1 MSFMDIL
8 KEDKDDKKKP
18 TKMEQEIEDFKNI
31 LERKED
37 ILSNKTSTRERE
49 EALLRNYSKALND
62 YFLDRDSRIPSP
74 FMDLIEENRVNNQ
87 IKLYKLFKKIGI
99 RFKNKFATQ
108 MLTQKAFTEYIN
120 FDYDSRLEEVKP
132 IIEKI
137 MGGKPNL
144 SNDEIA
150 LLFSKKNKLLVLE
163 LIERIVLLED
173 DVGGENTVMEGKN
186 NRVLQEVIDK
196 IENNVKIISYLN
208 AALELVDSSVSENA
222 LLRLN
227 KDLDKINQLS
237 NTEEIKL
244 EELDGSTKELLADIY
259 ENLPKDRVMGR
270 KGRIETVKERQRQE
284 ERMEQYG
291 KDTEKYRIDDLKQI
305 DELERTFNLYEDK
318 REKVFTNIIDNVKDE
333 EVSKHFEKVSR
344 KLDGFENDI
353 EKLNRELVKK
363 RDKYK
368 ELIDKDVD
376 FEEKESA
383 MKEVFEKR
391 DELGNVTKKY
401 IDLFNKTMYQFR
413 TRTGG
418 DKAEYSQRTK
428 FKETKPKV
436 TTKDINPKTKDGKF
450 ATTDPYDS
458 GDYESFSGEYNLP
471 RRVLKDIQ
479 EVMEEGK
486 RILSKLKIKP
496 TELDSFIPKKEYTI
510 MSGKDKG
517 KRKKKYQSKSK
528 ITPEEA
534 RYLYGGITS
543 SKKKKDKK

>member
-8 KEDKDDKKKP
+8 KENKDDKKKL
-18 TKMEQEIEDFKNI
+18 TEMEQEIEDFKNI

-49 EALLRNYSKALND
+49 EALLRNYSKVLND

-74 FMDLIEENRVNNQ
+74 FMDLIEKNRLNNQ

-108 MLTQKAFTEYIN
+108 MLTQRAFTDYIN

-144 SNDEIA
+144 SNDEINI
-150 LLFSKKNKLLVLE
+150 LFSKKNKLLVLE

-173 DVGGENTVMEGKN
+173 DVGRENTVIEGKN
-186 NRVLQEVIDK
+186 SRVLQEGIDY
-196 IENNVKIISYLN
+196 IEDNVKIISYLN

-244 EELDGSTKELLADIY
+244 EELDGSTKELLANIY
-259 ENLPKDRVMGR
+259 ENLPKDRVVGR
-270 KGRIETVKERQRQE
+270 KGRVETVKEKQRQE

-305 DELERTFNLYEDK
+305 DELERAFNLYEEK
-318 REKVFTNIIDNVKDE
+318 REEVFTNVIDYVKDK
-333 EVSKHFEKVSR
+333 EVFEKVSK
-344 KLDGFENDI
+344 KLDDFENDI

-368 ELIDKDVD
+368 QLIDKDVD
-376 FEEKESA
+376 FKEKESA

-428 FKETKPKV
+428 FKETKPK
-436 TTKDINPKTKDGKF
+436 
-450 ATTDPYDS
+450 YS

-471 RRVLKDIQ
+471 KRVVKDIK

-486 RILSKLKIKP
+486 KIFSKLKIKP
-496 TELDSFIPKKEYTI
+496 TELSSFIPREEYTI

-517 KRKKKYQSKSK
+517 TRKKKFQSKSK
-528 ITPEEA
+528 
-534 RYLYGGITS
+534 R
-543 SKKKKDKK
+543 

>member
-8 KEDKDDKKKP
+8 KKDKDDKKKP
-18 TKMEQEIEDFKNI
+18 TEMEQEIEDFTNI
-31 LERKED
+31 LERPKGAFV
-37 ILSNKTSTRERE
+37 KPSTRKRE
-49 EALLRNYSKALND
+49 EALLRNYSKVLND

-74 FMDLIEENRVNNQ
+74 FMDLIEKNRLNNQ

-108 MLTQKAFTEYIN
+108 MLTEKAFTDYIN
-120 FDYDSRLEEVKP
+120 FDYDSRLEEVNP

-144 SNDEIA
+144 SNDEIS

-173 DVGGENTVMEGKN
+173 DVGEGNTVMEGKN
-186 NRVLQEVIDK
+186 SRVLQEVIDK
-196 IENNVKIISYLN
+196 IEDNIKTISYLN
-208 AALELVDSSVSENA
+208 AALEIVDSSVSETI
-222 LLRLN
+222 LRELN
-227 KDLDKINQLS
+227 QDLDKINKLS

-259 ENLPKDRVMGR
+259 EKLPKDRVMGR
-270 KGRIETVKERQRQE
+270 EGRIETVKEKQRQE
-284 ERMEQYG
+284 EKREKYI
-291 KDTEKYRIDDLKQI
+291 KDTEKYRIDDLKEI
-305 DELERTFNLYEDK
+305 DELERTFNLYETK
-318 REKVFTNIIDNVKDE
+318 REEVFTNVIDYVKDKE
-333 EVSKHFEKVSR
+333 AFEKASK
-344 KLDGFENDI
+344 KLDDFENDI

-368 ELIDKDVD
+368 ELINKNVD

-401 IDLFNKTMYQFR
+401 IDLFNETMYQFR

-428 FKETKPKV
+428 FKETKPKS
-436 TTKDINPKTKDGKF
+436 TTEQLNPKTKDGEY
-450 ATTDPYDS
+450 ATKEPFDS

-471 RRVLKDIQ
+471 RRLLRDIQ
-479 EVMEEGK
+479 EVIEEGK
-486 RILSKLKIKP
+486 RILSKLKVKP
-496 TELDSFIPKKEYTI
+496 TELSSFIPRKDYTI

-528 ITPEEA
+528 VTPEEA
-534 RYLYGGITS
+534 RYLYGGKTS
-543 SKKKKDKK
+543 SKKKKDEK

>member
-8 KEDKDDKKKP
+8 KKDKDDKKKP
-18 TKMEQEIEDFKNI
+18 TEMEQEIEDFTNI
-31 LERKED
+31 LERPKGAFV
-37 ILSNKTSTRERE
+37 KPSTRKRE
-49 EALLRNYSKALND
+49 EALLRNYSKVLND

-74 FMDLIEENRVNNQ
+74 FMDLIEKNRLNNQ

-108 MLTQKAFTEYIN
+108 MLTEKAFTDYIN
-120 FDYDSRLEEVKP
+120 FDYDSRLEEVNP

-144 SNDEIA
+144 SNDEIS

-173 DVGGENTVMEGKN
+173 DVGEGNTVMEGKN
-186 NRVLQEVIDK
+186 SRVLQEVIDK
-196 IENNVKIISYLN
+196 IEDNIKTISYLN
-208 AALELVDSSVSENA
+208 AALEIVDSSVSETI
-222 LLRLN
+222 LRELN
-227 KDLDKINQLS
+227 QDLDKINKLS

-259 ENLPKDRVMGR
+259 EKLPKDRVMGR
-270 KGRIETVKERQRQE
+270 EGRIETVKEKQRQE
-284 ERMEQYG
+284 EKREKYI
-291 KDTEKYRIDDLKQI
+291 KDTEKYRIDDLKEI
-305 DELERTFNLYEDK
+305 DELERTFNLYETK
-318 REKVFTNIIDNVKDE
+318 REEVFTNVIDYVKDKE
-333 EVSKHFEKVSR
+333 AFEKASK
-344 KLDGFENDI
+344 KLDDFENDI

-368 ELIDKDVD
+368 ELIDKNVD

-401 IDLFNKTMYQFR
+401 IDLFNETMYQFR

-428 FKETKPKV
+428 FKETKPKS
-436 TTKDINPKTKDGKF
+436 TTEQLNPKTKDGEY
-450 ATTDPYDS
+450 ATKEPFDS

-471 RRVLKDIQ
+471 RRLLRDIQ
-479 EVMEEGK
+479 EVIEEGK
-486 RILSKLKIKP
+486 RILSKLKVKP
-496 TELDSFIPKKEYTI
+496 TELSSFIPRKDYTI

-528 ITPEEA
+528 VTPEEA
-534 RYLYGGITS
+534 RYLYGGKTS
-543 SKKKKDKK
+543 SKKKKDEK